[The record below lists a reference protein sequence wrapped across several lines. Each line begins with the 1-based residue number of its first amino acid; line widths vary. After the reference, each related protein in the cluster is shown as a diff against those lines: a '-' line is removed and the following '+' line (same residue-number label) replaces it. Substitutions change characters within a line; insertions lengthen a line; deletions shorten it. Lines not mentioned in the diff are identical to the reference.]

1 MSLEERVKNLIVEQ
15 LGVNREQ
22 VTENASFTKDLGADS
37 LDCVELVIATEEE
50 FGIYISEE
58 DAEKLTT
65 VGKAIEYLKKVAV
78 KEAKE
83 S

>member
-22 VTENASFTKDLGADS
+22 VTENASFTEDLGADS
-37 LDCVELVIATEEE
+37 LDCVELVMATEEE

-65 VGKAIEYLKKVAV
+65 VGKAIEYLRKVAV

>member
-22 VTENASFTKDLGADS
+22 VTENASFTKDLRADS